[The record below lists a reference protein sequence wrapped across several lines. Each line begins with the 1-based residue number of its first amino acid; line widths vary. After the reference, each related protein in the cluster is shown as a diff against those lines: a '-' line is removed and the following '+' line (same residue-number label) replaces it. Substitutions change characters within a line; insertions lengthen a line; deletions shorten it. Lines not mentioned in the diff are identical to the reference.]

1 MKQGYKGRIKGK
13 LILEFEDLYPD
24 ELGLMLTAMQ
34 RIGDRAVIDVETVE
48 GSKEELFRRAL
59 AKYNGNMTQAA
70 AAIGLSQRQAYR
82 WNKKI
87 GKGKAN
93 EEDPKPD

>member
-1 MKQGYKGRIKGK
+1 MRQGYKGRIKGK

-48 GSKEELFRRAL
+48 GGKEELFRRAL
-59 AKYNGNMTQAA
+59 AKYNGNMTKAA

-82 WNKKI
+82 WNKKLT
-87 GKGKAN
+87 KGGLN
-93 EEDPKPD
+93 EKPGAD